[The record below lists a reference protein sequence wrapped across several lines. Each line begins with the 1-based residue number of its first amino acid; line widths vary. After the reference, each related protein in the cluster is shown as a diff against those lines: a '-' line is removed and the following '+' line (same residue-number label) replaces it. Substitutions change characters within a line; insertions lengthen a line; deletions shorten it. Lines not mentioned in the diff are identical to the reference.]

1 MRTPVD
7 ELLRE
12 IYRAALSAVDPL
24 NAVAKAMR
32 RSGAMLRL
40 SSGTHY
46 DLAGYDRVMV
56 VGAGKA
62 TARMAAAVVDIL
74 GDRISDGAIIVKY
87 GHGVPLSRIR
97 LIEADHPVPDQA
109 GVDGTRR
116 VLDLARSADERT
128 LVICLLSGGGSAL
141 LVSPAPGLTLSDKRR
156 TTDLLLQA
164 GASIDELNSV
174 RKHLSSVKGGGLAA
188 AAYPATVLSLI
199 LSDVIGDRL
208 DVIASGPTAPDRSTF
223 GDAVKVIGKYGLR
236 DALPDAVRRRLDR
249 GAAGLEEETV
259 REDHPCFAG
268 TSNIIIGSLRQAI
281 AAAQDQAVQLGLR
294 TALLASELQGEA
306 RSAAAMLA
314 DRAVAVQHDLL
325 PGERRLLLSGGETT
339 VTVRGPGTGGRN
351 QELALAFALAA
362 AGTSGITL
370 LSAGTDG
377 TDGPTDAAGAVVD
390 GTTVPRARKAGLE
403 PQAFVDR
410 NDSYTFFRELD
421 RLAGERSHFKTGPTG
436 TNVMDLQIILVE
448 TP

>member
-1 MRTPVD
+1 MRAPAN
-7 ELLRE
+7 ELLIG

-24 NAVAKAMR
+24 NAVAKALR
-32 RSGAMLRL
+32 RSGTMLSLGRDR
-40 SSGTHY
+40 Y
-46 DLAGYDRVMV
+46 DLANYDRVLV
-56 VGAGKA
+56 TGAGKA
-62 TARMAAAVVDIL
+62 TARMAAAVEDIL

-128 LVICLLSGGGSAL
+128 LMICLLSGGGSSL
-141 LVSPAPGLTLSDKRR
+141 LVSPAPGISLGDKRR

-281 AAAQDQAVQLGLR
+281 AAAQDQAVRLGLR

-314 DRAVAVQHDLL
+314 DRAVSAQHDLL

-339 VTVRGPGTGGRN
+339 VTVRGPGIGGRN
-351 QELALAFALAA
+351 QELALAFALAV

-448 TP
+448 AP